1 MRSLL
6 LGMRLALLEIK
17 YLTVNI
23 LKKYELCKPTT
34 PRRTIDY
41 FRGFINLQSLN
52 VAFKERA
59 N

>member
-1 MRSLL
+1 
-6 LGMRLALLEIK
+6 MRLALLEVK
-17 YLTVNI
+17 FLTVNI

-34 PRRTIDY
+34 SQRTIDY

-52 VAFKERA
+52 VAFKERT